1 MGAPPSQPVLFKVAP
16 WASLMG
22 VVDWQLETTPNKG
35 RAGADFDILLF
46 IVKVRRRFWKETS
59 RLARKAPV
67 GGGPVRLPQP

>member
-1 MGAPPSQPVLFKVAP
+1 
-16 WASLMG
+16 MG